1 MHVVVI
7 FGWKE
12 ETPEF
17 VRSLSDALRATVFEA
32 RQRIVGGGPAVVASF
47 SDPAQAAVLESKLAQ
62 KGIKAL
68 VLDAA
73 TACSSA
79 ARFIVRRFELG
90 DSSLRSETGDGQSD
104 KIPYSEIDVLL
115 SGMSISGTVE
125 TRTVTERRLS
135 LGKTLL
141 SGGIPMT
148 KKVAHQEEVT
158 TEERRKFLYLY
169 AGERLPVVFSQDGM
183 TYDGLGPAMKPS
195 RELNFAYLLSELRRL
210 SPNAVYD
217 DRLLTRLGQIR
228 LLGPAQNP
236 ETNLDLG
243 AAILAACLL
252 PQGRDR
258 FDTE

>member
-12 ETPEF
+12 ETPEL
-17 VRSLSDALRATVFEA
+17 VRSLADALGVTVFEA
-32 RQRIVGGGPAVVASF
+32 RQRVIGGGPAVVASF
-47 SDPAQAAVLESKLAQ
+47 SDPGPAATLESKLAQ
-62 KGIKAL
+62 QGIDAL

-73 TACSSA
+73 ACSSA
-79 ARFIVRRFELG
+79 SRFIVRRFELPE
-90 DSSLRSETGDGQSD
+90 SSLRIETGDGRSV

-115 SGMSISGTVE
+115 SGMSISGSVE
-125 TRTVTERRLS
+125 TRTVTERQLS

-158 TEERRKFLYLY
+158 AEQRRKFLYLY

-183 TYDGLGPAMKPS
+183 TYDGLGAAKKLS
-195 RELNFAYLLSELRRL
+195 REQNFSHLISELRRL
-210 SPNAVYD
+210 SPNTLYD

-228 LLGPAQNP
+228 ILGPAQNP

-243 AAILAACLL
+243 SAILARSL
-252 PQGRDR
+252 RR
-258 FDTE
+258 RRSTSIE